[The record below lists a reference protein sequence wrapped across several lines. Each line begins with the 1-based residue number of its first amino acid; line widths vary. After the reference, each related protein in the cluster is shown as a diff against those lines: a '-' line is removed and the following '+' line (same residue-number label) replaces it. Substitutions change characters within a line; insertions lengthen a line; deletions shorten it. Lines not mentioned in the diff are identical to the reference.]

1 MKKYKVTGDYVHEL
15 SAHFKVYLSKLCFTQ
30 LVLIVYSKLP
40 FIRKEQHLI
49 LSLNFLEAYERRL
62 NLVARVG
69 VLGRYSQF
77 IFDLQH
83 IDVIKLLQSMYLQY

>member
-15 SAHFKVYLSKLCFTQ
+15 SAHFKVYLSKLSFTQ

-40 FIRKEQHLI
+40 FIREEQHLI